1 MKTLI
6 EHVKVLTMDGEN
18 RVYEDGC
25 VLVKGSRIEKVGDRT
40 AAENWDLGPD
50 VTVIDGTGGLL
61 MPGMINTH
69 CHVSMM
75 PFRTLGDD
83 CADRLRRFLFPLEN
97 AALTR
102 KMVFRAAG

>member
-40 AAENWDLGPD
+40 AAENWE
-50 VTVIDGTGGLL
+50 
-61 MPGMINTH
+61 
-69 CHVSMM
+69 
-75 PFRTLGDD
+75 
-83 CADRLRRFLFPLEN
+83 DR
-97 AALTR
+97 
-102 KMVFRAAG
+102 KSVV